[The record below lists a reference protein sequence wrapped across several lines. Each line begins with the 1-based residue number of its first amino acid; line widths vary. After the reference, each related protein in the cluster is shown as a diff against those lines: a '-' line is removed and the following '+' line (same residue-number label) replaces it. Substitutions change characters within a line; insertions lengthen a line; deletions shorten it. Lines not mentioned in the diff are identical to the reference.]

1 MARTKKTSRKTTGGK
16 LQKGAKTNRNFET
29 QIKLAKAPRKQLATK
44 FARKTA
50 SESVDRKEINIMK
63 TEDLPDYEKDR
74 LKNIAEQKAMFLV
87 SLKKRAL
94 ALSATTKP
102 KSNPKPPTSRAVP
115 NFCRKKIVKK
125 KYATRSSVKQNSD
138 DSGDEGDKVKVGHA

>member
-16 LQKGAKTNRNFET
+16 LLKGAKTNRNFET

-94 ALSATTKP
+94 AHTVCVCLP
-102 KSNPKPPTSRAVP
+102 
-115 NFCRKKIVKK
+115 
-125 KYATRSSVKQNSD
+125 
-138 DSGDEGDKVKVGHA
+138 